1 MTEQYRDGS
10 DDDFFFLTS
19 SQHTA
24 MKRISFLSPF
34 SHPYFSILLLPKE
47 KKEREKKKTHFH
59 IFSIQSNPVQFAALI
74 SSSRSKKKKE
84 EHRKTSPLPFP
95 SLRSDLPY
103 IPSPNTFPPFPPL
116 PRFDS
121 HSPFPNPYKFPCLA
135 RLVDV

>member
-34 SHPYFSILLLPKE
+34 THPYFSILLLPKE
-47 KKEREKKKTHFH
+47 KKEREKKTTHFH
-59 IFSIQSNPVQFAALI
+59 IFSIQSNPVQFAAPI

-95 SLRSDLPY
+95 SLLRSDLPY
-103 IPSPNTFPPFPPL
+103 IPSPNTFPPY
-116 PRFDS
+116 
-121 HSPFPNPYKFPCLA
+121 SPFTEI
-135 RLVDV
+135 RLSLSLSKPLQVPMSSEVG